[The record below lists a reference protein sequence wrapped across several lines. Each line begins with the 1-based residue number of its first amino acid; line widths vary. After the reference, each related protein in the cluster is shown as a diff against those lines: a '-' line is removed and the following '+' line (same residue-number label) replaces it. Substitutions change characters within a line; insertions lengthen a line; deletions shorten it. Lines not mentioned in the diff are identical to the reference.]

1 MYKIFINEYPLVI
14 TANEQDFY
22 DGGNFRIVGDNPASI
37 SAAVETLEKSDRSI
51 GNFGLMVMTED
62 EDTAFKKFA
71 KPYRRI
77 SAAGGLVF
85 NEKEELLLIKR
96 QGKWDL
102 PKGKVDKGETV
113 EQAAVREVEEECG
126 IELLELGMPIE
137 KTFHTYFMEN
147 QRVLKTTHWF
157 HMKAL
162 KYGNMAPQLEE
173 NITDLAWFN
182 PKTLD
187 LPQLDTY
194 NSIRELLDESLRKI
208 NE

>member
-22 DGGNFRIVGDNPASI
+22 SGGNFRIVDDKPASI
-37 SAAVETLEKSDRSI
+37 ATAIETLEKSDRGI

-62 EDTAFKKFA
+62 EDATFKKFA
-71 KPYRRI
+71 KPYKGI

-85 NEKEELLLIKR
+85 NEKQELLLILR

-113 EQAAVREVEEECG
+113 EEAALREVEEECG
-126 IELLELGMPIE
+126 IEKLSLGAPIQ
-137 KTFHTYFMEN
+137 KTFHTYYLDN
-147 QRVLKTTHWF
+147 QRILKTTYWF
-157 HMKAL
+157 KMTAL
-162 KYGNMAPQLEE
+162 EYGKMAPQLEE
-173 NITDLAWFN
+173 NITDLQWFD

-187 LPQLDTY
+187 IEALNTY
-194 NSIRELLDESLRKI
+194 TSIRELLRESLSTS
-208 NE
+208 E

>member
-22 DGGNFRIVGDNPASI
+22 DGGNFRIVDDNPASI
-37 SAAVETLEKSDRSI
+37 AAAVDTLERSDKII

-62 EDTAFKKFA
+62 EEVTFRKFA
-71 KPYRRI
+71 KPYQRI
-77 SAAGGLVF
+77 SAAGGLVY
-85 NEKEELLLIKR
+85 NEKGELLLILR

-113 EQAAVREVEEECG
+113 EEAAVREVEEECG
-126 IELLELGMPIE
+126 IDKLVLGEPVK
-137 KTFHTYFMEN
+137 KTYHTYFLDQ

-157 HMKAL
+157 KMTAVE
-162 KYGNMAPQLEE
+162 YAAMSPQLEE
-173 NITDLAWFN
+173 NITDLKWFD

-187 LPQLDTY
+187 IEALNTY
-194 NSIRELLDESLRKI
+194 TSIRELLRESL
-208 NE
+208 